1 MERNREL
8 NKQEARMGKRLNLML
23 AFLALLGVM
32 FVGQLLQAIFSILG
46 SLNVEEQRD
55 REYKDYYDK
64 TFR

>member
-1 MERNREL
+1 
-8 NKQEARMGKRLNLML
+8 MGKRLNLML